1 MVEVDRRNCWEVLHG
16 KSEQAVELARQGCT
30 RAAARVEQLESQL
43 SRLQTLQTDY
53 SARLRAAQELAQGM
67 SQSASYRSFL
77 AQIGG
82 LMERTMMDL
91 SNARAVLSAAR
102 RELLRC
108 EQEQSKY
115 EALIEREDLRA
126 HREADDIERRAMEE
140 LAISRFL
147 QQKRA

>member
-1 MVEVDRRNCWEVLHG
+1 M
-16 KSEQAVELARQGCT
+16 T
-30 RAAARVEQLESQL
+30 
-43 SRLQTLQTDY
+43 RLQALQADY
-53 SARLRAAQELAQGM
+53 SARLRLAQEQSQGM
-67 SQSASYRSFL
+67 SQSVSYRGFL

-82 LMERTMMDL
+82 LMERTLMDL

-102 RELLRC
+102 RELVRT

-115 EALIEREDLRA
+115 EALIEREDLRSK
-126 HREADDIERRAMEE
+126 RDADDQERRALEE